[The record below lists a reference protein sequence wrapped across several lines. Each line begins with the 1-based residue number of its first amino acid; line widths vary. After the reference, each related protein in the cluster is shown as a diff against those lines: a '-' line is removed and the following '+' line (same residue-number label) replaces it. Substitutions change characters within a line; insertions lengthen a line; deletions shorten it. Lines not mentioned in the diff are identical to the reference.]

1 MDRFEKIRK
10 IAEVV
15 QGDNV
20 VFIIRRTEPV
30 EREEEFKKLHEN
42 YGVECKLTRVSATTR
57 GELGIDKFIAFIKEY
72 DDQFE
77 LGTTV
82 IEMESVVINPLLM

>member
-1 MDRFEKIRK
+1 MDRFERIKR
-10 IAEVV
+10 IAEIV

-30 EREEEFKKLHEN
+30 ENEEMFAKLHEKYN
-42 YGVECKLTRVSATTR
+42 LKFKLTKVSATTR
-57 GELGIDKFIAFIKEY
+57 GEVPIDKFIEFLKEY
-72 DDQFE
+72 DDHFE
-77 LGTTV
+77 LGTTI